1 MYALNS
7 ACSRRNRFLEYLSI
21 FVKVAISK
29 SMIGCSTLLV
39 CAATSSA
46 QTEPKPAISPVA
58 ASATAQSV
66 RPPVVSP
73 VAPAF
78 HYTVNPTIIKTVRT
92 YLEVADKVE
101 HPVATVKDDQG
112 VTAEFVED
120 EIVVRD
126 DPAEVEA
133 LVKKYNAK
141 VLRQIT
147 VNVMSEDGQSLGAAK
162 TTPRTVLL
170 LDATTAPVD
179 LQAAVK
185 GTKLQG
191 EHTFSSDR
199 ASRLAAIIAGEQTA
213 GHAVN
218 LNFLM
223 QPTDFPTSSIEQKD
237 GNGVSDAF
245 QWPEFDHRAW
255 QYAID
260 AGIKTH
266 PMVAIIDGGFWLTIN
281 GVPCGINAD
290 LIFCGPTVKGGGSSD
305 LPAHFLQGDATGGSG
320 PAGGVNPASCTGG
333 AVCHWH
339 GNGTASVVLGN
350 MNNKYGAVGTGA
362 PAAVPFLIKVDM
374 SFSEVIA
381 GIEAAVSQGA
391 AVVNISGGG
400 GCGVWCA
407 IWEELG
413 GNDYMEPT
421 RARSQGVLVIAS
433 AGNDAQDAWNE
444 KFWPCILS
452 LCIGAI
458 DEFPTNHPFTQSVW
472 VGKPYSNVGSSVQLW
487 APTDIH
493 AMPDGDTFPNLTVHN
508 GTSASAPY
516 VSGVAALMKAVNPN
530 LTADQIA
537 SLLFTTGSVGVQTAP
552 EVLQPGHFIQPFA
565 AVKAAN
571 GNQPQKPEIHITSP
585 SNGATVTQTYTAGQI
600 NAFQGVTFTA
610 TASDMLAGNWPIP
623 QNSPFA
629 TGGIV
634 WKSSLDGLMN
644 PTLETNDGTSI
655 TFHFPP
661 NATPGKRTITAT
673 ATNKEGGT
681 ASDSITVN
689 YQPVFSPPL
698 PAITYPAPSA
708 TLPAGTI
715 QVRGNAQSALGGY
728 LPCSAIVWQKGIAA
742 TPIPSTAVNGSPNTC
757 GASVPFS
764 TSATPQTLKMTAT
777 DSTGKSADATETLT
791 IKPAGSGVSAIVLGI
806 DNPTPGQEYMVI
818 NGGPTLIQ
826 LHSFVQNVPAGVNL
840 AYTWS
845 WYQTG
850 SSPSTALPLGTGASM
865 DWADTNVCGSVIV
878 QVVATAAV
886 IPPAENPTATQQV
899 TISCER
905 IQ

>member
-1 MYALNS
+1 MHAFHS
-7 ACSRRNRFLEYLSI
+7 ACSKRSRHLRSSVLRRALHN
-21 FVKVAISK
+21 AI
-29 SMIGCSTLLV
+29 LV
-39 CAATSSA
+39 CATLLACIATSAA
-46 QTEPKPAISPVA
+46 QTEPKPAISLAP
-58 ASATAQSV
+58 TTLQSV
-66 RPPVVSP
+66 RPS
-73 VAPAF
+73 VAPSEMPAF
-78 HYTVNPTIIKTVRT
+78 HFTVNPAIIKNVRT
-92 YLEVADKVE
+92 YHEVADKAE

-112 VTAEFVED
+112 TTSEFVED
-120 EIVVRD
+120 EIVVRN

-133 LVKKYNAK
+133 LVKKYHAK

-147 VNVMSEDGQSLGAAK
+147 VNVTSEDGSSLGPAK
-162 TTPRTVLL
+162 TTPRTVLQ
-170 LDATTAPVD
+170 LDATDAPVD
-179 LQAAVK
+179 LQAAAK

-191 EHTFSSDR
+191 EHVFSSER
-199 ASRLAAIIAGEQTA
+199 ASRLAAIIASEQTA

-237 GNGVSDAF
+237 SNGVNDAF
-245 QWPEFDHRAW
+245 QWPEFDRRAW

-266 PMVAIIDGGFWLTIN
+266 PMVAIIDGGFWLTLN

-290 LIFCGPTVKGGGSSD
+290 PLFCGPLVKGGGSSD

-320 PAGGVNPASCTGG
+320 PAGGTNPASCTGG

-339 GNGTASVVLGN
+339 GNGTASVILGN
-350 MNNKYGAVGTGA
+350 MNNKYGAIGTGA

-381 GIEAAVSQGA
+381 AIEAAVSHGA
-391 AVVNISGGG
+391 SVVNISGGG

-407 IWEELG
+407 LWEEAG
-413 GNDYMEPT
+413 GNDYVEPAV
-421 RARSQGVLVIAS
+421 ARSQGVLVVAS
-433 AGNDAQDAWNE
+433 AGNDGQDSWDE

-452 LCIGAI
+452 LCVGAI
-458 DEFPTNHPFTQSVW
+458 DEFPTNHPFTQTDWFAKS
-472 VGKPYSNVGSSVQLW
+472 YSNFGSSVQLW

-493 AMPDGDTFPNLTVHN
+493 AMPDGDTFPALQVHK

-516 VSGVAALMKAVNPN
+516 VSGIAALMKAVNPG
-530 LTADQIA
+530 LTANQIA
-537 SLLFTTGSVGVQTAP
+537 SLLFNTGSVGVTTAP

-585 SNGATVTQTYTAGQI
+585 NNEATVTQTFTAGQV

-610 TASDMLAGNWPIP
+610 TASDILAGNWPIP

-655 TFHFPP
+655 SFHFAS
-661 NATPGKRTITAT
+661 NATPGKRTVTAT

-698 PAITYPAPSA
+698 PVITYPAPSA

-728 LPCSAIVWQKGIAA
+728 LPCSSIVWQKGIAA
-742 TPIPSTAVNGSPNTC
+742 TPIPSTAVNGTTDTC

-764 TSATPQTLKMTAT
+764 ASATPQTLKMTAT
-777 DSTGKSADATETLT
+777 DSTGKSADATEKLT

-806 DNPTPGQEYMVI
+806 DNPTPGQEYLVI

-826 LHSFVQNVPAGVNL
+826 LHSFAQNVPASVNL

-850 SSPSTALPLGTGASM
+850 SNPNTALPLGTGPSM
-865 DWADTNVCGSVIV
+865 IWADTSVCGAVTV
-878 QVVATAAV
+878 QVAATASA
-886 IPPAENPTATQQV
+886 IPPAENPTATQQIN
-899 TISCER
+899 ISCER